1 MQDQVSVND
10 LRTFPVSIDGRTIH
24 VHGTAA
30 QVEFTE
36 SSRFDSVDYRAWGT
50 VVTSY
55 DQLVWVH
62 VSLPVAVDWTE
73 LLRSGRGTQELS
85 TTTEIGASFDT
96 EAGVAAVH
104 LWDGPHRFAHWD
116 RGRPEPA
123 SLDIGPT
130 VLRWHVIHD
139 IQRSLGLSIGIQ
151 YPGDFDPPPTASTFT
166 LFAAYAVLA

>member
-1 MQDQVSVND
+1 MQDQVSLAD
-10 LRTFPVSIDGRTIH
+10 FRTFPVSIDGRTIH

-30 QVEFTE
+30 QVEFTDG
-36 SSRFDSVDYRAWGT
+36 SSFDSADYRGWGT

-62 VSLPVAVDWTE
+62 VPLPVAVDWTE
-73 LLRSGRGTQELS
+73 LLRSGKGTQELS
-85 TTTEIGASFDT
+85 TTSEVGASFDT
-96 EAGVAAVH
+96 EAEVAAVD
-104 LWDGPHRFAHWD
+104 LWDGPHRFAHWE
-116 RGRPEPA
+116 RGTPAPA

-151 YPGDFDPPPTASTFT
+151 YPMTLDPPATASTFS
-166 LFAAYAVLA
+166 LFSAYAVLA